1 MPNAADRL
9 EVVRTYLEL
18 LQRPAPGAVISWPDA
33 VTLTRE
39 APCSVALARAL
50 YAAVGRAY
58 RWYDRDAWTDE
69 RLAAH
74 LADPNVAVWVLREGT
89 RPVGFFEL
97 STSPGSDSARM
108 AESDPGV
115 EIAYFGLVPAA
126 QGKGLGKRLL
136 EAAIRAG
143 FDTPASRVWLHT
155 CTLDHAAAL
164 PNYRARGFVPFRTE
178 RYEIARPGT
187 T

>member
-1 MPNAADRL
+1 M
-9 EVVRTYLEL
+9 RTYLEL
-18 LQRPAPGAVISWPDA
+18 LHRPAPGADVSWPA
-33 VTLTRE
+33 GITLTRE

-50 YAAVGRAY
+50 YAAVGRIY
-58 RWYDRDAWTDE
+58 HWYDRDAWTDE
-69 RLAAH
+69 RLAAQMG
-74 LADPNVAVWVLREGT
+74 DPSVAVWVLRDAS
-89 RPVGFFEL
+89 RPVGYFEL
-97 STSPGSDSARM
+97 ATGSDAS
-108 AESDPGV
+108 V
-115 EIAYFGLVPAA
+115 EIAYFGLIPAA
-126 QGKGLGKRLL
+126 QGKGLGKKLL

-178 RYEIARPGT
+178 RYEIARPAT